1 MPVISSK
8 GQVSGGALVGPG
20 AYLTYSAPSPKLT
33 EQSDGVMRFQAH
45 NLVSNSVQ
53 FGGAGYTSLNV
64 TPTQGVADPSGG
76 NAATQLVISPNGYTQ
91 ISTVAV
97 IGASYS
103 QTLAMRTVSGTAQVR
118 LYANGATLKVTTCNL
133 TTEWTYFKNDYVAN
147 SVSEGV
153 GVSDN
158 TLGTGSTI
166 IVAFHH
172 VRRTPSV
179 DTYIATTSAAAYDLP
194 YVWSGG
200 VRQGIMV
207 EPAATNLMF
216 VATPSS
222 GHSNITW
229 SGNTLETLDPAGTNT
244 ASKMTTTATA
254 GTNIVD
260 SATVAATSCTA
271 SVYIK
276 ATASELNRFVLR
288 NGTTATI
295 LLDIT
300 ISNFSTGAFSYN
312 TGSAGASVEV
322 LNNGW
327 LRVVLSAS
335 AGITSGDLIQFY
347 TGALGNS
354 VAAGQVLYIWCRQLE
369 TGTVAT
375 SPIIT
380 YGAAVARAAD
390 NASMLGALF
399 PLSSSEGT
407 LFVEVVTPSSISAS
421 TDARPASL
429 NDGST
434 NNRAFIYANVD
445 GLKFGVRSGGAASA
459 DINAGAISAS
469 TSYKMACAYT
479 LNDFAASLN
488 GAAVVTDTSGAVPIG
503 LNSLHVGHAANS
515 THWNGQ
521 IKRVAYF
528 PRRLSNA
535 ELQAIAA

>member
-300 ISNFSTGAFSYN
+300 ISDFSTGAFSYN

-390 NASMLGALF
+390 TITSLLNLFPSIGTAYTIYARYRPVSASVATNAFRLDDTTANEMVTIGNNASGAGLLTVVDGGVSQASLTSGTINNTAFHRLAASIEGNNVRLSVNGGAVVQDTSVTLPTLTRLLLGTGAGLAQIAIFPGARTDGQLQALGA
-399 PLSSSEGT
+399 
-407 LFVEVVTPSSISAS
+407 
-421 TDARPASL
+421 
-429 NDGST
+429 
-434 NNRAFIYANVD
+434 
-445 GLKFGVRSGGAASA
+445 
-459 DINAGAISAS
+459 
-469 TSYKMACAYT
+469 
-479 LNDFAASLN
+479 
-488 GAAVVTDTSGAVPIG
+488 
-503 LNSLHVGHAANS
+503 
-515 THWNGQ
+515 
-521 IKRVAYF
+521 
-528 PRRLSNA
+528 
-535 ELQAIAA
+535 